1 MFKCKIGSFVF
12 RQGDD
17 RVMIE
22 EQRGRRR
29 LAVFEART
37 ADVDAV
43 ELGQTRFATSHR
55 RRFALGHPARS
66 LVPGRTGILF
76 RDVVGDTAYVEVP
89 GTPAAIKEMLRPL
102 LDAIVSRGGVVL
114 G

>member
-12 RQGDD
+12 LLGDD
-17 RVMIE
+17 RVVIE

-29 LAVFEART
+29 SAVFEARI
-37 ADVDAV
+37 ADVAAI
-43 ELGQTRFATSHR
+43 EFGQTRFATSRR
-55 RRFALGHPARS
+55 RRFALGRTARS
-66 LVPGRTGILF
+66 PVPGRTGILF
-76 RDVVGDTAYVEVP
+76 RDVAGDTAYVEVP
-89 GTPAAIKEMLRPL
+89 GTPAAIREVLRSL